1 AIKGRTAR
9 TSAIDLDVRV
19 EKQTATI
26 RDGAAVARA
35 SVPNP
40 AFTMAGYAPV
50 AAQLVL
56 MRYWVSHGKPAS
68 IPLLPHGAARI
79 EPRGRDA
86 VDVNGQKISF
96 DRYSVGGVIWGRESL
111 WCDDAGRLAALV
123 SVDAEFDH
131 FEAVR
136 PDLAAGVP
144 TVRDV
149 GNELD
154 FIAAVRD
161 AVAEGRGLGPRLLLA
176 GLIDGEGPNGLG
188 VARAATPE
196 EGRRW
201 VDRYHNARF
210 DQIKIYSSIRMDVL
224 RAITDEAHRLGLT
237 VTGHVPAGMNAL
249 DAIDAGLDQ
258 INHREYVAAVMRPN
272 PDAAIA
278 AFRRRGAVV
287 DPTLALY
294 ELLARPFTQPIEAFE
309 PG

>member
-1 AIKGRTAR
+1 MAGRRRLALAASFVWLLLQPVEYRVVRAQAAPEAGRFTLFKFEQAIGDEQYEIRQDGDLTVLTSKFSCTDRGTSVPLETTLQLDRALTPIHFAIKGRTAR

-111 WCDDAGRLAALV
+111 WCDDAGRLVALV

-136 PDLAAGVP
+136 PDLAAAVP
-144 TVRDV
+144 Q
-149 GNELD
+149 
-154 FIAAVRD
+154 F
-161 AVAEGRGLGPRLLLA
+161 
-176 GLIDGEGPNGLG
+176 
-188 VARAATPE
+188 
-196 EGRRW
+196 
-201 VDRYHNARF
+201 
-210 DQIKIYSSIRMDVL
+210 
-224 RAITDEAHRLGLT
+224 
-237 VTGHVPAGMNAL
+237 VT
-249 DAIDAGLDQ
+249 
-258 INHREYVAAVMRPN
+258 R
-272 PDAAIA
+272 
-278 AFRRRGAVV
+278 
-287 DPTLALY
+287 
-294 ELLARPFTQPIEAFE
+294 
-309 PG
+309 